1 MSLFSFQVDERNCAH
16 KHITKAHDTTWN
28 VSPYPQLTP
37 CLQKA
42 NVWAK
47 KERKP
52 LLKITHDY
60 WLNFKTKPHTHTHL
74 RPQMHT
80 SNLPKHCLV
89 FTSPPRKQYY
99 TGRKEQ
105 SQTGHLTE
113 TPFNITRKL
122 NSDTQNI
129 IRISCFLWTLTSL
142 PHEGDHYPQEKILF
156 LEHLC
161 T

>member
-16 KHITKAHDTTWN
+16 KHITKVHNTTWN
-28 VSPYPQLTP
+28 ASPYPQLPP

-42 NVWAK
+42 NVWTK

-52 LLKITHDY
+52 LLKITL
-60 WLNFKTKPHTHTHL
+60 WLNFKTKRHTHTWD
-74 RPQMHT
+74 PQMHT
-80 SNLPKHCLV
+80 SDFPKHCLV
-89 FTSPPRKQYY
+89 FTSPPRKKYY
-99 TGRKEQ
+99 TGRKVQ
-105 SQTGHLTE
+105 SQTGHLTD
-113 TPFNITRKL
+113 TPFNIIRKFS
-122 NSDTQNI
+122 SDTQNI

-142 PHEGDHYPQEKILF
+142 PHEGDYCPQEKTLF

>member
-1 MSLFSFQVDERNCAH
+1 MRETVPINTSQRHTTQPEMFL
-16 KHITKAHDTTWN
+16 HIHNSHPAFRRP
-28 VSPYPQLTP
+28 VCGQR
-37 CLQKA
+37 
-42 NVWAK
+42 K

-60 WLNFKTKPHTHTHL
+60 WLNFKTKPHTHL

-122 NSDTQNI
+122 SSDTQNI

-142 PHEGDHYPQEKILF
+142 PHEGDRCPQEKTLF